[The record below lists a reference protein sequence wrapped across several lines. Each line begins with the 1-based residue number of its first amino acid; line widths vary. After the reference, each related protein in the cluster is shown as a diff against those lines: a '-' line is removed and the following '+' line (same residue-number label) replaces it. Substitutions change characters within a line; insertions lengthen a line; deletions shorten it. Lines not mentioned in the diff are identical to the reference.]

1 MIIRLSDH
9 ILLKIKK
16 SFPYEGQDTVIL
28 KAQTTEPV
36 RLGWNPWLCH
46 LLDMYP
52 WEGHFTSLGFILLI
66 CKVEEK
72 TKQSYIH
79 KALGEMPDS

>member
-1 MIIRLSDH
+1 M
-9 ILLKIKK
+9 
-16 SFPYEGQDTVIL
+16 IL
-28 KAQTTEPV
+28 KAQTIEPV

-52 WEGHFTSLGFILLI
+52 WAGHFTSLGFILLI

-72 TKQSYIH
+72 TKQIYVH
-79 KALGEMPDS
+79 KALGEMPDL